1 MVKYLI
7 ARQLSGRNVIT
18 NDGASFGRVVDMDI
32 NEVTGKIEH
41 LVIEPDPDS
50 QSAENLKRD
59 DGYSL
64 VPYESVL
71 AVSDYVIVD
80 KNNLKAHL

>member
-18 NDGASFGRVVDMDI
+18 NDGASFGRIVDIDI
-32 NEVTGKIEH
+32 NEVTGKIENI
-41 LVIEPDPDS
+41 VIEPDPDN
-50 QSAENLKRD
+50 QTADNLKRE
-59 DGYSL
+59 DGYAL
-64 VPYESVL
+64 IPYESVL

-80 KNNLKAHL
+80 RNNLRAHF